1 MSLISVILTCQDSID
16 FRLVFVCLI
25 DLDQAAIEEFIEKEN
40 IPFSLMTVRSKI
52 LNELR
57 NAEKL
62 RNLLKE
68 DL

>member
-1 MSLISVILTCQDSID
+1 MRLISIILTCHNDID

-25 DLDQAAIEEFIEKEN
+25 NLDRVTIEEFIEKEN
-40 IPFSLMTVRSKI
+40 IPLSFMTVWSKI
-52 LNELR
+52 LNKLR

-62 RNLLKE
+62 RNFLKE